1 MTSNA
6 LEKILIIKLGA
17 FGDVMMSDGAFRD
30 IRAHHQNAHISVLTT
45 PPIAKSCKPAHIL
58 MRC

>member
-30 IRAHHQNAHISVLTT
+30 IRAHRERPYQRFNN
-45 PPIAKSCKPAHIL
+45 PAL
-58 MRC
+58 S